1 MPRVRRRILSNLQTP
16 MMNSLSAVSIE
27 DRLMVQA
34 NAEVTSSYLRMP
46 SLRVQGPTSAAVRAL
61 DDVTS
66 SRENAIPV
74 GLEGTQTLAVG
85 EDAESVEVEVP
96 AAEYVEVEMPA
107 AGTMAAAAAELDATA
122 PVTAPDSGRDDGS
135 DSSGTTNSG
144 GSDDETAAAAA
155 SSARKRVRTIAG
167 AAMDAAT
174 EAAALASE
182 RAAKLRARIAL
193 RVDADRLLAK
203 MRKEKGE
210 SHQSYAMRR
219 ILKRWH
225 KHNNMAAAVVIPK
238 KRKVSGTVY
247 CASCALR
254 LYPYYGHT
262 SIRF

>member
-1 MPRVRRRILSNLQTP
+1 MRRRILSNLQTP

-34 NAEVTSSYLRMP
+34 NAEVSSSYLRMP
-46 SLRVQGPTSAAVRAL
+46 SLRVPGPTSAAVRAL
-61 DDVTS
+61 DAVTS
-66 SRENAIPV
+66 SRENPIPA
-74 GLEGTQTLAVG
+74 GLEGTQPLAVG
-85 EDAESVEVEVP
+85 EDAESGDVEV
-96 AAEYVEVEMPA
+96 PA
-107 AGTMAAAAAELDATA
+107 AGTMAAAAAELDATG
-122 PVTAPDSGRDDGS
+122 PVLAPDSGSDDGS
-135 DSSGTTNSG
+135 DSSGTTSSG
-144 GSDDETAAAAA
+144 DSDDETAAAAA
-155 SSARKRVRTIAG
+155 TSARKRVRTAAG

-182 RAAKLRARIAL
+182 RAAKLRARSAL

-238 KRKVSGTVY
+238 KRKVSGKVY
-247 CASCALR
+247 LCVMCVATAPVLR
-254 LYPYYGHT
+254 
-262 SIRF
+262 SF